1 MIHAGFTGTQ
11 VGCKAPQVES
21 LARVVRAVASYADDA
36 LTFHHGDCIGGDAT
50 LHGVVREL
58 GHRIELHP
66 PLNWSKRAW
75 CTLRGGEV
83 AHEPDEY
90 IPRNHAIVDATSLLV
105 ATPREETGEELR
117 SGTWATVR
125 YARKLKRLIVIVRPS
140 GLIETPEVVG
150 GSTDTAS
157 MREWLLAAL
166 A

>member
-1 MIHAGFTGTQ
+1 MTDAGFTGTQ
-11 VGCKAPQVES
+11 VGCKAPQVER
-21 LARVVRAVASYADDA
+21 LRRVVRALASLAEGSF
-36 LTFHHGDCIGGDAT
+36 TFHHGDCIGGDET

-75 CTLRGGEV
+75 CTLRDGEV

-105 ATPREETGEELR
+105 ATPREESGEELR

-125 YARKLKRLIVIVRPS
+125 YARRLKRLIVIVRPS
-140 GLIETPEVVG
+140 GLIEIPDVVG
-150 GSTDTAS
+150 CSAETAA
-157 MREWLLAAL
+157 MRERLLSAL